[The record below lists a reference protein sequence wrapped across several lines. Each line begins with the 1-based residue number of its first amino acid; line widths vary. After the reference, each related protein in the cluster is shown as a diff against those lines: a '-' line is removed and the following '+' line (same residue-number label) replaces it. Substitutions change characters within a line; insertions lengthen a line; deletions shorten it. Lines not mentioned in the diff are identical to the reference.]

1 MIGPVAERNEAMTR
15 DKINGRR
22 LVGLFLLGVLLFN
35 FPLLYL
41 FNRPQLALGI
51 PVLYLYLF
59 AAWSLIIFLTL
70 LLSRSRPERVLP
82 DDSE

>member
-1 MIGPVAERNEAMTR
+1 MTR

-41 FNRPQLALGI
+41 FNRPLLVLGI

-59 AAWSLIIFLTL
+59 AAWSLIIFLML
-70 LLSRSRPERVLP
+70 LLSRSRPENVLP
-82 DDSE
+82 DHSE

>member
-1 MIGPVAERNEAMTR
+1 MTR

-41 FNRPQLALGI
+41 FNRPVLLLGV
-51 PVLYLYLF
+51 PALYLYLF
-59 AAWSLIIFLTL
+59 AAWSLVILLMLII
-70 LLSRSRPERVLP
+70 SHAKPGASLP
-82 DDSE
+82 DKDA

>member
-1 MIGPVAERNEAMTR
+1 MTR

-41 FNRPQLALGI
+41 FNRPVLVLGV
-51 PVLYLYLF
+51 PALYLYLF
-59 AAWSLIIFLTL
+59 AAWSVVILLMLII
-70 LLSRSRPERVLP
+70 SHSKPGESLP
-82 DDSE
+82 DKDA